1 MSDAAESIEQTE
13 TKQDS
18 LLSVA
23 PEPSPDVE
31 PEAMPHM
38 ESDVVEPVESDF
50 EWGERPDWMPEQYW
64 SSDDGPDLEGL
75 ANELSAKTKS
85 YNELRTKMS
94 QGKHKAPKDG
104 NYDMSLL
111 EGVPD
116 DDPLLN
122 DFMSFAKENGLSQ
135 DQFDQIAQMH
145 MKNVGEMFENVEV
158 DVQREMDKL
167 GKNADK
173 VIQSTSQWLGKLQ
186 TSGVLTSEETEALAN
201 AAQSAD
207 FVRALNKIRDSYGE
221 KAIPAIDIQESGAMS
236 KADLD
241 AMIADPRYGK
251 DMHYTQQVEQKFME
265 FFGEA

>member
-13 TKQDS
+13 TKPDS

-23 PEPSPDVE
+23 PEPSPDAE

-50 EWGERPDWMPEQYW
+50 EWGERPDFMEGLDQFW

-75 ANELSAKTKS
+75 AKS
-85 YNELRTKMS
+85 YTELRSKMS
-94 QGKHKAPKDG
+94 SGKHKAPKDG
-104 NYDMSLL
+104 KYDMSVL

-116 DDPLLN
+116 DDPLLTS
-122 DFMSFAKENGLSQ
+122 FTAFAKDNGLSQ
-135 DQFDQIAQMH
+135 DQFEQISKMY
-145 MKNVGEMFENVEV
+145 MENMGEMFENVEV

-186 TSGVLTSEETEALAN
+186 TSGVLTSEETDAVAN

-241 AMIADPRYGK
+241 AMVADPRYGK

>member
-1 MSDAAESIEQTE
+1 MSDAAENIESTEQT
-13 TKQDS
+13 T
-18 LLSVA
+18 LLSVTKE
-23 PEPSPDVE
+23 PEANTE

-38 ESDVVEPVESDF
+38 EGDVTEPVESDF

-111 EGVPD
+111 EGVSD

-173 VIQSTSQWLGKLQ
+173 VLQSTSQWLGKLQ
-186 TSGVLTSEETEALAN
+186 SSGVLSEIETEALVN

-207 FVRALNKIRDSYGE
+207 IIRALNKIRDSYGE
-221 KAIPAIDIQESGAMS
+221 RAIPALDIQESGSLS

-241 AMIADPRYGK
+241 AMVADPRYGK
-251 DMHYTQQVEQKFME
+251 DMRYTSDVERKFME